1 MPTRSIRRKK
11 QKMVINKLTKIF
23 VSRSFMLYLVFGGF
37 ATIID
42 WGVYYLAL
50 YSLGIHYSLSV
61 TLSFIFGSITN
72 FLLNKYLN
80 FNNQYKKLHNQFIL
94 YLLIA
99 IGGLIFT
106 IVLMWFL
113 IEVCLVDKFLARVI
127 ATAITLVY
135 NFLGHK

>member
-1 MPTRSIRRKK
+1 
-11 QKMVINKLTKIF
+11 
-23 VSRSFMLYLVFGGF
+23 MLYLVFGGF

-42 WGVYYLAL
+42 WGVYYLSL

-135 NFLGHK
+135 NFLGHKYITFNLLK